1 MLEILAMITYRKCLQ
16 YFNIRNVHLTY
27 DRIIGNGHLN
37 IGSFNIYLNVVNI
50 GNDHWNVGNTAN
62 VHNENW

>member
-1 MLEILAMITYRKCLQ
+1 MFTYRKYLQ
-16 YFNIRNVHLTY
+16 YFTY
-27 DRIIGNGHLN
+27 QKCSHNNRIIGNGHLN
-37 IGSFNIYLNVVNI
+37 IGSFNVHLNVVNI